1 MFLVYIYERTNAQ
14 KLSVLIFGSKFATG
28 VVMTAPTR
36 TNHSSHVPAP
46 APQPITSVA
55 ILACYGGV
63 DKARQ
68 WESFVLSTLDPVM
81 GQSPRSVAT
90 PIAILTKGKCFFSFV
105 HCTAAVALDNRH
117 VPGGRPRI
125 LADAIRRLH
134 PSYNSPPDGVLAP
147 CSLSCWSCSVSVAPV
162 AGVVAV
168 PPPSSS
174 LG

>member
-68 WESFVLSTLDPVM
+68 RESFVLSTLDPVM
-81 GQSPRSVAT
+81 GQSPRSVST
-90 PIAILTKGKCFFSFV
+90 PIAILTKGKCFFLCPLYRSRGFGQQTCAWRATPYPSRRDPSPSPVLQFTAGWSTRPLQFV
-105 HCTAAVALDNRH
+105 LLELLR
-117 VPGGRPRI
+117 
-125 LADAIRRLH
+125 
-134 PSYNSPPDGVLAP
+134 
-147 CSLSCWSCSVSVAPV
+147 
-162 AGVVAV
+162 
-168 PPPSSS
+168 
-174 LG
+174 